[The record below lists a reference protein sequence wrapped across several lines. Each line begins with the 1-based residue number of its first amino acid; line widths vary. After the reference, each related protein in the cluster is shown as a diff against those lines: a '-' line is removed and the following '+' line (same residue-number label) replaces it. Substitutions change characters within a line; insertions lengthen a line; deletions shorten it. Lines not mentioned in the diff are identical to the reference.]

1 MKLAHLILAH
11 NNPAQLERLV
21 RRLAGMDTDIFIQLD
36 GKTDLHPFEYLTK
49 IDHVYFIENRVPV
62 YWGTFSI
69 VQATLNGFEEIL
81 DKDKG
86 QRYSH
91 INLLSAQDYPLRS
104 PAQFKQFLAEHPDR
118 TFIHALN
125 IREDWTEAMDRVKK
139 FNFGDYR
146 FPGHYLLQYAA
157 NILFLRK
164 KVPEQLVPHGRSQW
178 FTITPECARY
188 VINYVNTHANVKR
201 YFRMSF
207 APDEFFFQTILM
219 NSPLKDKVVNDNL
232 RYIDFSLGGTHP
244 KVLTVKDANQMI
256 SSEKYFAR
264 KFNQDTDGIVLNYLD
279 WLIDAQPEHD
289 LVQYKR
295 IRQIFSVK

>member
-11 NNPAQLERLV
+11 NNPKQLERLV
-21 RRLAGMDTDIFIQLD
+21 RRLTDDNTDIFIQLD
-36 GKTDLHPFEYLTK
+36 EKTDWVLFEFLAD
-49 IDHVYFIENRVPV
+49 IDHVYFIEKRVPV

-81 DKDKG
+81 AKNKD
-86 QRYSH
+86 QEYSH
-91 INLLSAQDYPLRS
+91 INLLSAQDYPLKS
-104 PAQFKQFLAEHPDR
+104 PVEFRQFLSQHSDR

-125 IREDWTEAMDRVKK
+125 IREEWTEAMDRVKK

-146 FPGHYLLQYAA
+146 FPGHYLVQYAA

-178 FTITPECARY
+178 FTITPECAKY
-188 VINYVNTHANVKR
+188 VIDYLNNHDNVKR

-219 NSPLKDKVVNDNL
+219 NSPLKDKVINDNL

-244 KVLTVKDANQMI
+244 KVLTVKDADRMI
-256 SSEKYFAR
+256 NSKNFFAR
-264 KFNQDTDGIVLNYLD
+264 KFNQETDGIVLNYLD
-279 WLIDAQPEHD
+279 WLIDAKHEQD
-289 LVQYKR
+289 LSQYKR
-295 IRQIFSVK
+295 IRQIFSV